1 MSNKLFKNN
10 TSDITESTDKSDM
23 EDLYDELIAELIY
36 DNDLQDLNKD
46 EAECICLAWL
56 LKTKLYM
63 IGETSHKWSAA
74 GKHALIHEMELIGND

>member
-1 MSNKLFKNN
+1 
-10 TSDITESTDKSDM
+10 M
-23 EDLYDELIAELIY
+23 EELYAEFMADLIDENGLT
-36 DNDLQDLNKD
+36 DLNKH

-74 GKHALIHEMELIGND
+74 GKHALNHEMKLIGNRRQ

>member
-1 MSNKLFKNN
+1 MEELYNKLM
-10 TSDITESTDKSDM
+10 SD
-23 EDLYDELIAELIY
+23 LIEE
-36 DNDLQDLNKD
+36 NDLMDLNTD

-74 GKHALIHEMELIGND
+74 GKHALNHEMELIGNATDQPESINKEIKR